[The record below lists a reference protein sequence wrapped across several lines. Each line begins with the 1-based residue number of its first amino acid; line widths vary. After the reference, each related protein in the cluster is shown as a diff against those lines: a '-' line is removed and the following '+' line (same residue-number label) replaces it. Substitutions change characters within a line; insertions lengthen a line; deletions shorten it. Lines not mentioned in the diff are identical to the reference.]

1 VRTRRQRR
9 RAIWLIVVGLSAAGL
24 AVLAYATHVTRRV
37 ERTTVDARFSLRG
50 KRSAPRDVALVG
62 IDAGTRSTLGQPP
75 YPRRIDARVIDHLR
89 RAGARVIA
97 FDLDVTGPSNSAKDD
112 AALGQAIFDAGNVVL
127 VTTNGRKTIDPK
139 VVRDLRATIASSYI
153 SASNNTARQ
162 VPYENVGLPTL
173 AVAVARRAGHPV
185 NAADF
190 SGDGAWIDFAGPQGT
205 IPVTSFSS
213 VLRGK
218 FPASRFANKIVVI
231 GQTDLVL
238 HDVHPVAFGSRNMS
252 GPEIQANAIETVL
265 RGIPLR
271 SSAGWLTILL
281 IVLAGLVIPAS
292 ALRLKGLRWLWVPLA
307 YTVGYAVVAQ
317 LAFNGGT
324 ILPVAAPAL
333 ALFIGFL
340 GTLAVAYA
348 TDVRDR
354 RRLHAAFARFVPPQV
369 VDEVAAQVDDDL
381 RLGGTRLESTVMFCD
396 LRGFTTTAEQLPAER
411 VIELLNRYL
420 TEMSDAILDHGGTVV
435 AYMGD
440 GIMSVFGAPL
450 HQDDHAD
457 RALAAARDMLDT
469 RLAHFN
475 AWVTETGIAEPFHIG
490 IGICS
495 GPVMSGNVGSARR
508 LEYAAVGDTTNTAAR
523 LQAMTKDVGCP
534 ILIAGATRRA
544 LLRDDAPSL
553 TRVGELEVRGRSAQ
567 IEAWTFATGDV
578 DADGDDDAAASSPSE
593 PDAAPSPD
601 LN

>member
-9 RAIWLIVVGLSAAGL
+9 RAIWLIVVGFSAAGL
-24 AVLAYATHVTRRV
+24 ALLAYATHVTRRT
-37 ERTTVDARFSLRG
+37 ELASIDTRFSVRG
-50 KRSAPRDVALVG
+50 TQTAPKDVALVG
-62 IDAGTRSTLGQPP
+62 IDATTLHAGLPP
-75 YPRRIDARVIDHLR
+75 YPLPRRLDARVIDAIH
-89 RAGARVIA
+89 RAGARAIA
-97 FDLDVTGPSNSAKDD
+97 LDLDVTAYSSPNPADD
-112 AALGQAIFDAGNVVL
+112 EALGQAIYHAGNVVL
-127 VTTNGRKTIDPK
+127 VTSAQRLPAVTR
-139 VVRDLRATIASSYI
+139 RARALRATLGSSF
-153 SASNNTARQ
+153 
-162 VPYENVGLPTL
+162 LPTAGGVTRQLRYEKLGVPSL
-173 AVAVARRAGHPV
+173 AVAAVRRAGRPID
-185 NAADF
+185 ASGF
-190 SGDGAWIDFAGPQGT
+190 SGDDAWIDFAGPAGT
-205 IPVTSFSS
+205 IPVTPFVN

-218 FPASRFANKIVVI
+218 VPASRFANKVVVV
-231 GQTDLVL
+231 GATDAVIQ
-238 HDVHPVAFGSRNMS
+238 DVHRVGVGGGEMS
-252 GPEIQANAIETVL
+252 GPEIQANAIETLL

-271 SSAGWLTILL
+271 SSAGWLTALL
-281 IVLAGLVIPAS
+281 IVLAGLIVPAS
-292 ALRLKGLRWLWVPLA
+292 ALRLTGLRWLWVPLA
-307 YTVGYAVVAQ
+307 YLLAYAVVAQ

-333 ALFIGFL
+333 ALFVGFL

-354 RRLHAAFARFVPPQV
+354 RRLHSAFARFVPPQV
-369 VDEVAAQVDDDL
+369 VDEVASQVDDDL
-381 RLGGTRLESTVMFCD
+381 RLGGVRLESTVMFCD

-475 AWVTETGIAEPFHIG
+475 AWITETGVAQPFDIG

-523 LQAMTKDVGCP
+523 LQAMTKEVGCP

-544 LLRDDAPSL
+544 LLRDDASGL
-553 TRVGELEVRGRSAQ
+553 KRVGELEVRGRSAQ
-567 IEAWTFATGDV
+567 IEAWTFADPEPEPALTG
-578 DADGDDDAAASSPSE
+578 
-593 PDAAPSPD
+593 
-601 LN
+601 